1 MGIHSKSA
9 MTIEGEAPAKKAGG
23 GVVLF
28 NVSKKER
35 FHPGHGYKKWHRRLR
50 SNHKIQS
57 NKEEL
62 TLDTLKDASV
72 AIFGGPQDMFTTP
85 EFECIKQYLA
95 EGGNVMLMLGEGGET
110 KFGTNVNYL
119 LEEYGISVNSDA
131 VVRTVYHK
139 SATNFNR
146 YLHPKE
152 VFINT
157 GVLNREVSKGAK
169 KQAEQSGDDSL
180 PFVYPY
186 GATLNVQKPA
196 VPILSTG
203 FISHPLN
210 RPVAAVFTHK
220 GGEGRLLVVGSV
232 HMFHDDYID
241 KEENSCIVD
250 FCMSWLRGAT
260 TGNGVGGL
268 NHLDA
273 EDPEVNDYLH
283 LPDTAAMSINPRSC
297 LQEPDEIPTDFTQ
310 LFDSKLFCFDT
321 DLIPEAVKLYSK
333 LNVPKKPL
341 TLITPEFELPLP
353 PLAPAVFTPQL
364 REGAA
369 PPLELYDLDEEFAS
383 DRVRLSHLTNKCSD
397 DDLEYFVREAG
408 EMLGIC
414 SQLEQ
419 SERGDPRA
427 ILYHTMV
434 SLANWKKL
442 HS

>member
-169 KQAEQSGDDSL
+169 KQTDEQGNDSL

-220 GGEGRLLVVGSV
+220 GGEGRLLVLGSV

-250 FCMSWLRGAT
+250 FCMRWLAGAT

-273 EDPEVNDYLH
+273 EDPDVNDYLH
-283 LPDTAAMSINPRSC
+283 LPDTAAMAMTTRSC

-310 LFDSKLFCFDT
+310 LFDDHLFRFDT
-321 DLIPEAVKLYSK
+321 DLIPESVSLYTKLHVKK
-333 LNVPKKPL
+333 APL
-341 TLITPEFELPLP
+341 SLIIPEFELPLP
-353 PLAPAVFTPQL
+353 PLAPAVFAPQL
-364 REGAA
+364 READA

-397 DDLEYFVREAG
+397 DDLEYYVREAG

-414 SQLEQ
+414 NQLEQ
-419 SERGDPRA
+419 NDRRDPRA